1 MGEVAN
7 SPEKIFFHDERCRL
21 KISKDKGEG
30 EKEIEITQGNFIP
43 PLMESKDRE
52 VRKKMLLKPFTVF
65 MKTLKTPLQLLL
77 MEI

>member
-1 MGEVAN
+1 MMNDADLRF
-7 SPEKIFFHDERCRL
+7 PKI
-21 KISKDKGEG
+21 KGGEG
-30 EKEIEITQGNFIP
+30 EKEIEITQGNFI

>member
-1 MGEVAN
+1 MMNDADLRF
-7 SPEKIFFHDERCRL
+7 PKI
-21 KISKDKGEG
+21 KGGEG